1 MTEDQAERR
10 DRPAVGRQSRQARI
24 LALISAKEIT
34 SQAELSDLLA
44 GEGVAVSQGT
54 LSRDL
59 LEVGAVRVRGT
70 TGALVYAPSGAL
82 GTADKTAL
90 EERLAKVAID
100 VLVKAVASANLVV
113 LTTPPGA
120 AQYLASM
127 IDQTDRAE
135 ILGTI
140 AGDDTVLLISRAPD
154 GGGALAAWFTAMAA
168 SGRPE
173 PLGPPS

>member
-1 MTEDQAERR
+1 MTDGQAEK
-10 DRPAVGRQSRQARI
+10 RPAPAVTRQQRQARI
-24 LALISAKEIT
+24 LALISAREIT

-44 GEGVAVSQGT
+44 SEGVAVSQGT

-82 GTADKTAL
+82 GAADKTAL
-90 EERLAKVAID
+90 EERLAKAAAD
-100 VLVKAVASANLVV
+100 VLVKASSSANLVV

-127 IDQTDRAE
+127 IDQTERAE

-140 AGDDTVLLISRAPD
+140 AGDDTLLLIARRPD
-154 GGGALAAWFTAMAA
+154 GGDALAAWFTAMAA
-168 SGRPE
+168 SGRAE
-173 PLGPPS
+173 PLG